1 MRTILSALIVSLFL
15 LPAPSASL
23 AAPLKTHVAEFNVV
37 GAANKDELK
46 STLQGL
52 LASRLNQDQ
61 IQLVEKAEKAEILLN
76 GSYAQFG
83 KMFSVDVQLKNSTSG
98 AISKVFEQGESQD
111 ELLPVIGRLA
121 RKVDREL
128 AKSVPAAAPVVVAPA
143 VASAPVVPAAPA
155 VVPVPVVV
163 PAPAVTKPVP
173 PATAY
178 KVEAPPVKEEGS
190 YLVKSDA
197 PRQNAPGIWSSEPLS
212 GVYTSVALG
221 RTLPSGEREIF
232 VAGERTIRY
241 LRKGSELKQVAE
253 LTLPASAK
261 ILAIDSAD
269 LDKDGTPEV
278 YVSIIDRKSVSSRI
292 YQPTDSG
299 LELIAEGQPW
309 LYRGIGAD
317 LTARTIFVQALS
329 SAGAYQSEVAELTK
343 TGRRFETRN
352 SRPLPRQGTI
362 FTFSR
367 FRDVSG
373 TDRWVVMDEDGY
385 LIIYAADGSEL
396 WKSSDKFGGSETYF
410 NYESV
415 AQLRAKGDKYRWN
428 FLEQRITALADG
440 TLIVPR
446 NEGSYSIGNNRS
458 YNKHSLY
465 GLSWSGAMLR
475 EAWHTRQ
482 TPTYLAD
489 YAYDSA
495 TREVVLLEVIQ
506 KSGLFTAG
514 KTVVSINK
522 LD

>member
-1 MRTILSALIVSLFL
+1 MRTIFFALIASLFL
-15 LPAPSASL
+15 FSAPPASL
-23 AAPLKTHVAEFNVV
+23 AAPLKTYVAEFNVV
-37 GAANKDELK
+37 GTANKDELK

-52 LASRLNQDQ
+52 LASRLNQEQ
-61 IQLVEKAEKAEILLN
+61 IQLEEKAEKAEILLN

-111 ELLPVIGRLA
+111 ELLLVIGRLA
-121 RKVDREL
+121 QKVDREL
-128 AKSVPAAAPVVVAPA
+128 AKSVPFSPAPVVVTPLPA
-143 VASAPVVPAAPA
+143 SIPVVPAAP
-155 VVPVPVVV
+155 VVGPVPVPVVTK
-163 PAPAVTKPVP
+163 PAPA
-173 PATAY
+173 ATAY

-197 PRQNAPGIWSSEPLS
+197 PRQNVPGIWSSEPLS

-241 LRKGSELKQVAE
+241 LRKGVELKQVAE
-253 LTLPASAK
+253 VTLPASAK

-278 YVSIIDRKSVSSRI
+278 YVSIIDRKSVGSRI
-292 YQPTDSG
+292 YQPIDNG
-299 LELIAEGQPW
+299 LELIVEGQPW

-317 LTARTIFVQALS
+317 LKDRAIFVQALS
-329 SAGAYQSEVAELTK
+329 SAGAYQNDVAELTK
-343 TGRRFETRN
+343 NGRRFETKN

-362 FTFSR
+362 FSFSR
-367 FRDVSG
+367 FRDASG
-373 TDRWVVMDEDGY
+373 AEKWVVMDEDGY
-385 LIIYAADGSEL
+385 LIVYAADSSEL

-415 AQLRAKGDKYRWN
+415 AQMRAKSDKYRWN
-428 FLEQRITALADG
+428 FLEQRITVLADG

-446 NEGSYSIGNNRS
+446 NDGSFSIGNNRS

-495 TREVVLLEVIQ
+495 TREVVLLEVVQ

-514 KTVVSINK
+514 KTVISINK